1 MPRKS
6 KDELKTNIVIEE
18 SATTKAKKASGTRTN
33 KRKLEET
40 SSKVATTKSTTK
52 KVTTRSKA
60 TSAKTATKKSTDTQ
74 ESVATK
80 KSIAT
85 KGSATKKSSS
95 KTTKKTSTKTSTA
108 GKASKAIKTSKSTK
122 ITKATKAAK
131 NSRTAKIAKTSKS
144 TKSSKTK
151 SITSQV
157 EYYDLPYRYNET
169 VVKILAQTPTTLFI
183 YWDIA
188 DTDRKNFTQK
198 YGDDFFEK
206 TKPVLVVYNKTMN
219 YHFEVEINDFANSWY
234 LHVNDA
240 NCDYSVELGRRPY
253 EAQSPIENYVYVTTS
268 NDMEMPNNRILFDRL
283 GKTVF
288 FKNIKNNFVEEK
300 DISSI
305 SFIKNLGKVYH
316 IYELYKEMYKD
327 EINIEELNN
336 EDIKLN
342 LSSSSSSTFR

>member
-40 SSKVATTKSTTK
+40 SSKVATTKSTTQ
-52 KVTTRSKA
+52 KVTTRSK
-60 TSAKTATKKSTDTQ
+60 
-74 ESVATK
+74 
-80 KSIAT
+80 AT

-108 GKASKAIKTSKSTK
+108 VKATKEIKPTKAVKTSKG
-122 ITKATKAAK
+122 
-131 NSRTAKIAKTSKS
+131 AKTSKA
-144 TKSSKTK
+144 TKNK

-198 YGDDFFEK
+198 YGNDFFEK

-268 NDMEMPNNRILFDRL
+268 NDMEMPNNHILFDRL

-300 DISSI
+300 EISSL
-305 SFIKNLGKVYH
+305 SFIKSLGKVYD
-316 IYELYKEMYKD
+316 IYEIYKEIYKE
-327 EINIEELNN
+327 EINLEELTSNN
-336 EDIKLN
+336 IKLN
-342 LSSSSSSTFR
+342 LSSSNSSTFK